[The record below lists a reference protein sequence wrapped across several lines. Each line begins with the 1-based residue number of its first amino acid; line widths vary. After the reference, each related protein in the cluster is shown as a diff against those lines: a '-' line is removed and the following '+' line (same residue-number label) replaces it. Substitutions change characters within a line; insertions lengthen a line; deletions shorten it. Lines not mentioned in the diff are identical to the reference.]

1 MSILCHSLISKEN
14 MAWQDIIIAA
24 GQWVFL
30 LALLPSILGKDKPA
44 LATSILTGIV
54 LAVLAFTYAT
64 LSLRISTISAILVS
78 VVWFTLAVQKQRID
92 MHKKKSAGDDD

>member
-1 MSILCHSLISKEN
+1 

-30 LALLPSILGKDKPA
+30 LALLPSIFGKDKPA
-44 LATSILTGIV
+44 LATSIATSVV

-64 LSLRISTISAILVS
+64 LSLWVSTISGILVS
-78 VVWFTLAVQKQRID
+78 SAWLVLAVQKYRMISY
-92 MHKKKSAGDDD
+92 KKRDGGNN

>member
-1 MSILCHSLISKEN
+1 

-54 LAVLAFTYAT
+54 LATFAITFAT
-64 LSLRISTISAILVS
+64 LSFWTSALSSVIVS
-78 VVWFTLAVQKQRID
+78 IAWFTLAVQKYRTNRQE
-92 MHKKKSAGDDD
+92 KKVVF